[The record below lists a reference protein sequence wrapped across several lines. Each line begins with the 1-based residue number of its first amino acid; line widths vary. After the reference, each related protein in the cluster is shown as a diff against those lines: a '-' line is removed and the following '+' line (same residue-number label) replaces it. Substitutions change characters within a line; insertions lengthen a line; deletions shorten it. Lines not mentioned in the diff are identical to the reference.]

1 MTEQMDSAGVT
12 SPSND
17 QSALPNFI
25 RKTASGVWLDLD
37 KMPLDGSLLGFVDRL
52 FVQGAYFT
60 QLDHA
65 GLQALL
71 YQPESIRDQAREIRL
86 AAGIMLLSPAR
97 KSLYKEVRVLDQGAR
112 AEYLFEPVFL
122 EVSEQVPVYGQTDA
136 TGQTPILGHRE
147 KIRLEPTRLDIDEFI
162 CVMWSKGVRFGIQVQ
177 TVVDAIAA
185 NKADRVAVAIEL
197 APQPG
202 RDAELLEQFEGLHRD
217 NSPLITA
224 GRADLRRFKNRFPQI
239 AKGQRMMKKVPRQLG
254 KPGFRVTGDTID
266 PDLPKDMDLEA
277 LAGPGTRIETGADG
291 QFISAAA
298 SGFISI
304 DVESNQ
310 ISVTEKI
317 ENKSGINV
325 KTTGDLTLS
334 VDEFVEHGEVQE
346 GRVVEGKHMKFTST
360 VYGSLVS
367 KSGRIEL
374 EDNLSGGRATS
385 EGGSIHI
392 KNRALNAG
400 VEAVGGSIDVHY
412 AENSTLIGDVVVIGH
427 AINCEVIANSL
438 RVGVA
443 QGCTLAAQS
452 VQIDI
457 SDVRRGKANLVSVL
471 VPDATEARRKLTA
484 LRSGVAD
491 TERKIEALSVEAKK
505 LAADPEFSK
514 LLALSE
520 LVRAGKLVLSPVQ
533 ESNFRQMQNRHVAG
547 LKAVQRFAKE
557 EQALQQSLQAK
568 HSEITQFKQ
577 AQSALAAGRGCTVRQ
592 VVGETCVQQ
601 VPTSLGVPNF
611 RGVTGNDLGK
621 KLRETMPTPT
631 RIFLEDCGSV
641 AWCHTADDTIE
652 SPS

>member
-1 MTEQMDSAGVT
+1 MTEQMHPAGTTSA
-12 SPSND
+12 SND
-17 QSALPNFI
+17 LSSLPNFI
-25 RKTASGVWLDLD
+25 RKTASGVVLDVA
-37 KMPLDGSLLGFVDRL
+37 KMPQDGSLLGFVDRL
-52 FVQGAYFT
+52 FAQGAYFT
-60 QLDHA
+60 QLDHTS
-65 GLQALL
+65 LQALL
-71 YQPESIRDQAREIRL
+71 YQPESVRDHAGEIRL

-97 KSLYKEVRVLDQGAR
+97 KSLYKEVRVLEQGAR

-136 TGQTPILGHRE
+136 SGQTPILGHRE
-147 KIRLEPTRLDIDEFI
+147 KTRLEPTSLDIDEFI
-162 CVMWSKGVRFGIQVQ
+162 CVMWTRGVRYGIQVQ
-177 TVVDAIAA
+177 AVVDAIAA
-185 NKADRVAVAIEL
+185 NKADRLAVALER
-197 APQPG
+197 PPEPG

-217 NSPLITA
+217 DSPLITA

-239 AKGQRMMKKVPRQLG
+239 AKGQRMMKKLPRQLG
-254 KPGFRVTGDTID
+254 KPGFRVTGAIIE
-266 PDLPKDMDLEA
+266 PDLPKDMNLEA
-277 LAGPGTRIETGADG
+277 LAGPGTCIENSVDG
-291 QFISAAA
+291 QFISAAV

-304 DVESNQ
+304 DVASNQ

-385 EGGSIHI
+385 AGGSVHI
-392 KNRALNAG
+392 KKRALNAG

-412 AENSTLIGDVVVIGH
+412 AENSTLIGDEVVIGH
-427 AINCEVIANSL
+427 AINCEVIANKL
-438 RVGVA
+438 RVGLA
-443 QGCTLAAQS
+443 QGCTLAARS
-452 VQIDI
+452 VQVEI
-457 SDVRRGKANLVSVL
+457 SDMCRGKANLVSVL
-471 VPDATEARRKLTA
+471 VPDATEAQRKLAA
-484 LRSGVAD
+484 LRLGVAD
-491 TERKIEALSVEAKK
+491 TERKIEAVSAEIKK

-520 LVRAGKLVLSPVQ
+520 MVRAGKLVLSPVQ

-547 LKAVQRFAKE
+547 LKAMQRFAKE
-557 EQALQQSLQAK
+557 EQALQQSLQAR
-568 HSEITQFKQ
+568 HDEITQFRQ
-577 AQSALAAGRGCTVRQ
+577 SQSALAAGRGCTIRE

-621 KLRETMPTPT
+621 MLREMMPAPK
-631 RIFLEDCGSV
+631 RVFLEDRGSL
-641 AWCHTADDTIE
+641 AWCHTADD
-652 SPS
+652 SMGALP

>member
-1 MTEQMDSAGVT
+1 MEQTDHAEVVA
-12 SPSND
+12 PSHD
-17 QSALPNFI
+17 LSSLPSFI
-25 RKTASGVWLDLD
+25 RKTAGGVVLDVAQ
-37 KMPLDGSLLGFVDRL
+37 MPVDDSFLVFVDRL
-52 FVQGAYFT
+52 FAQGAYFT
-60 QLDHA
+60 ELDHA
-65 GLQALL
+65 SFQALL
-71 YQPESIRDQAREIRL
+71 YQPESMRGRAREIRL
-86 AAGIMLLSPAR
+86 AAGIMRLAPER
-97 KSLYKEVRVLDQGAR
+97 RSLYKEVRVLEEGAR

-122 EVSEQVPVYGQTDA
+122 EVNEPEPVHGPADASGQTTVVGA
-136 TGQTPILGHRE
+136 RE
-147 KIRLEPTRLDIDEFI
+147 RSRLEPTRLDIDEFI
-162 CVMWSKGVRFGIQVQ
+162 CVMWCKGVRFGLQVQ
-177 TVVDAIAA
+177 TVQDAIAA
-185 NKADRVAVAIEL
+185 NKTDRLAVALEL
-197 APQPG
+197 PPQPG

-254 KPGFRVTGDTID
+254 KPGFRVTGDIIE
-266 PDLPKDMDLEA
+266 PDLPKDMNLEA
-277 LAGPGTRIETGADG
+277 LAGPGTSVDNGVDG

-385 EGGSIHI
+385 EGGSVHI

-427 AINCEVIANSL
+427 AINCEVIANRL
-438 RVGVA
+438 QVGVA
-443 QGCTLAAQS
+443 QGCNLAAQS
-452 VQIDI
+452 VQIEI
-457 SDVRRGKANLVSVL
+457 SDMRRGKANLVSVL
-471 VPDATEARRKLTA
+471 VPDATEAQRKLTV

-491 TERKIEALSVEAKK
+491 TERKIEALSAEVKK

-514 LLALSE
+514 LLALAE

-533 ESNFRQMQNRHVAG
+533 ESNFRQMQNRHLTA
-547 LKAVQRFAKE
+547 LKAMQRFAKE

-568 HSEITQFKQ
+568 HGEITQFRQ

-621 KLRETMPTPT
+621 MLREMMPTPK
-631 RIFLEDCGSV
+631 RIFLEDCGSL
-641 AWCHTADDTIE
+641 AWCHAADDMDA
-652 SPS
+652 PP

>member
-1 MTEQMDSAGVT
+1 MTEQLDPAGVT
-12 SPSND
+12 PPSND
-17 QSALPNFI
+17 LSSLPNYI
-25 RKTASGVWLDLD
+25 RKTGNGVMVDLA
-37 KMPLDGSLLGFVDRL
+37 KMPLDGSFLGFVDRL
-52 FVQGAYFT
+52 FAQGAYFT
-60 QLDHA
+60 QLDYA
-65 GLQALL
+65 ALQALL
-71 YQPESIRDQAREIRL
+71 YQPESIHDHVSEIRL

-97 KSLYKEVRVLDQGAR
+97 RSLYREVRVLDQGAR

-122 EVSEQVPVYGQTDA
+122 EVSEQLPVYGQADTS
-136 TGQTPILGHRE
+136 GQTPILSYRA
-147 KIRLEPTRLDIDEFI
+147 KTRLEPTRLDIDEFI
-162 CVMWSKGVRFGIQVQ
+162 CVMWSWGVRFGIQVQ
-177 TVVDAIAA
+177 TVLDAIAA
-185 NKADRVAVAIEL
+185 NKADRQCVAL
-197 APQPG
+197 QRAPQPG

-239 AKGQRMMKKVPRQLG
+239 AKGRRMMKKVPRQLG
-254 KPGFRVTGDTID
+254 KPGFRVTGDTIE
-266 PDLPKDMDLEA
+266 PDLPKDMNLEA
-277 LAGPGTRIETGADG
+277 LAGPGTCVENGVDG
-291 QFISAAA
+291 HFISAAV

-374 EDNLSGGRATS
+374 DDNLSGGRATS
-385 EGGSIHI
+385 AGGSIHI

-427 AINCEVIANSL
+427 AINCKVIANRL
-438 RVGVA
+438 QIGLA

-452 VQIDI
+452 VQIEI
-457 SDVRRGKANLVSVL
+457 SDVRRGKGNLVSVL

-484 LRSGVAD
+484 LWAGVAD
-491 TERKIEALSVEAKK
+491 NERKIEALSAEIKK

-514 LLALSE
+514 LLALDE

-533 ESNFRQMQNRHVAG
+533 ESNFRQMQNRHMTG
-547 LKAVQRFAKE
+547 LKARQRFAKE
-557 EQALQQSLQAK
+557 EQALRQSLQAK
-568 HSEITQFKQ
+568 YDEIAQFRQ
-577 AQSALAAGRGCTVRQ
+577 TRSALAAGRGCTIRE
-592 VVGETCVQQ
+592 VVGETCVQE

-611 RGVTGNDLGK
+611 KGVTGNDLGK
-621 KLRETMPTPT
+621 MLREMMPAPK
-631 RIFLEDCGSV
+631 RIFLEDRGSL
-641 AWCHTADDTIE
+641 AWCHAADDNMGA
-652 SPS
+652 PP

>member
-1 MTEQMDSAGVT
+1 MTKQIETAGVT

-17 QSALPNFI
+17 LSSLPNFI
-25 RKTASGVWLDLD
+25 RKTASGVVLDLA
-37 KMPLDGSLLGFVDRL
+37 KMPLDGSFLAFVDRL
-52 FVQGAYFT
+52 FAQGAYFT
-60 QLDHA
+60 QLDYA
-65 GLQALL
+65 GLQVLL
-71 YQPESIRDQAREIRL
+71 YQPESIRDHAREIRL

-97 KSLYKEVRVLDQGAR
+97 RSLYKEVRVLDQGAR

-147 KIRLEPTRLDIDEFI
+147 KTRLEPTRLDIDEFI

-185 NKADRVAVAIEL
+185 NKADRLAVALEL

-254 KPGFRVTGDTID
+254 KPGFRVSGDTIE
-266 PDLPKDMDLEA
+266 PDLPRDMNLEA
-277 LAGPGTRIETGADG
+277 LAGPGTSVENGVDG

-304 DVESNQ
+304 DVDSNQ

-392 KNRALNAG
+392 KGRALNAG

-427 AINCEVIANSL
+427 AINCEVIANKL

-452 VQIDI
+452 VQIEI
-457 SDVRRGKANLVSVL
+457 CDVSRGKANLVSVL

-491 TERKIEALSVEAKK
+491 TERKIEALSAEVKK
-505 LAADPEFSK
+505 LAADPELSK

-520 LVRAGKLVLSPVQ
+520 LVRAGKLVLTPVQ
-533 ESNFRQMQNRHVAG
+533 ESNFRQMQNRHVTG
-547 LKAVQRFAKE
+547 LKAMQRFAKE
-557 EQALQQSLQAK
+557 EQALQQSLQAR
-568 HSEITQFKQ
+568 HGEITEFRQ

-592 VVGETCVQQ
+592 VVGETCIQQ
-601 VPTSLGVPNF
+601 VPTSLGVPDF

-621 KLRETMPTPT
+621 MLRETMPTPK
-631 RIFLEDCGSV
+631 RIFLDDSGSL
-641 AWCHTADDTIE
+641 AWCHAADDNMDA
-652 SPS
+652 PP